1 MYSSTRKDEMKIP
14 RFRNVTFC
22 LLDEEEASLRA
33 FKQHLHWT
41 IHYFTR
47 RKLIQALIKTHAK
60 KTGLRGT
67 IFMRAHGRATAPE
80 YQYVDHGKVKCV
92 QDWVDTHDGK
102 FNLLIVGSCNEQNY
116 SIRSEKSI
124 VIHPNCSLSLKTM
137 MLRRGGY
144 SRVYVPVV
152 GYVEHNPRLIKRVT
166 KVFLSLC

>member
-22 LLDEEEASLRA
+22 LLDVEEASLRA

-67 IFMRAHGRATAPE
+67 IFMRAHGKA
-80 YQYVDHGKVKCV
+80 KCV

-124 VIHPNCSLSLKTM
+124 VIHPNCSLSIKTM
-137 MLRRGGY
+137 MFRRGGY